1 MFWQA
6 IAWIITTVDNSARKI
21 AIMMSRRAATVR
33 LVGTARGGME
43 VVSNPIWMEN
53 IATLDLV
60 MELDCGGGVGNAAG
74 IQWNELQWKSDRI
87 KLWSNKMIYSFSKL
101 LEAACPLIVTIP
113 EIVKQLV
120 NKYHQ
125 KNKSLE
131 SFEQDPR
138 PN

>member
-1 MFWQA
+1 
-6 IAWIITTVDNSARKI
+6 
-21 AIMMSRRAATVR
+21 
-33 LVGTARGGME
+33 
-43 VVSNPIWMEN
+43 
-53 IATLDLV
+53 
-60 MELDCGGGVGNAAG
+60 
-74 IQWNELQWKSDRI
+74 
-87 KLWSNKMIYSFSKL
+87 MIYRFSKP
-101 LEAACPLIVTIP
+101 LEAACLLIVMIP